1 MFDCLSNFCLF
12 LQKGKDVL
20 YDDNLDAEDCS
31 KFISHASETNWKDEN
46 LIEGIRNRFVTKG
59 WSKAAAAGVPTD
71 AVSDDNDGVDDDGD
85 VFGDFEDLETG
96 QKYESQQRNDVS
108 AKSDEALAAEERRL
122 KKLALRAK
130 FDAQYPSHKIEFIVL
145 SISCIPLHS

>member
-1 MFDCLSNFCLF
+1 M
-12 LQKGKDVL
+12 
-20 YDDNLDAEDCS
+20 
-31 KFISHASETNWKDEN
+31 
-46 LIEGIRNRFVTKG
+46 IEGIRNRFVTRG
-59 WSKAAAAGVPTD
+59 WSKATAAGVPTD
-71 AVSDDNDGVDDDGD
+71 AVSDDNDGDDDD

-96 QKYESQQRNDVS
+96 KKYESQQRNDAS

-145 SISCIPLHS
+145 IIPCIPTSFIVNGIVVLSYSNYDSVSRKIFIANHL